1 MSRTDNYPDDIRSY
15 DHDPRSPFYDD
26 GGLEDAEESLFE
38 EIRTSLVENDGD
50 FDRDEVDEQL
60 SEDYHL
66 ELASDIIWL
75 LYSNP
80 TLLTDKGY
88 SELQGRIETAIDDE
102 INKLASKY
110 VQLRA
115 G

>member
-1 MSRTDNYPDDIRSY
+1 MSRTDNYPDDIRQY
-15 DHDPRSPFYDD
+15 DNDPRSPFFDD
-26 GGLEDAEESLFE
+26 GGLEEAEEAMFE
-38 EIRTSLVENDGD
+38 EIQTCLVEQDGD
-50 FDRDEVDEQL
+50 LERSEVDDELYEEEHLQL
-60 SEDYHL
+60 H
-66 ELASDIIWL
+66 SDIIWL

-80 TLLTDKGY
+80 TLLKDKGY

-115 G
+115 E